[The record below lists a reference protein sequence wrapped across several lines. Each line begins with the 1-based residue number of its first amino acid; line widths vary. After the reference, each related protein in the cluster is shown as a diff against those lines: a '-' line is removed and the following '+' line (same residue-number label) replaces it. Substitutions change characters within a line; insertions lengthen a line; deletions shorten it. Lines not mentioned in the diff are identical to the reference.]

1 MQLPRQRRHTRRMAV
16 PKESTFPPI
25 LQTYSPGVKATGRA
39 PKPLSQC
46 KATTPGIRFL
56 LEEEKA
62 KKRSV
67 KEKGRAVLP
76 LKDERELELK
86 RKRAKVSESALV
98 QYFSS
103 TIFTIQECINFV
115 ASYTAFPHLRFL
127 CGKTGHEAITMF
139 DLMWLAQIS
148 ASLTAKEADIQC
160 VSVLFFCRK
169 LKLH

>member
-1 MQLPRQRRHTRRMAV
+1 MQLRRQRRYTRRMAV

-25 LQTYSPGVKATGRA
+25 FQTYSPGLKATGRS

-46 KATTPGIRFL
+46 KATTQGIRFL

-62 KKRSV
+62 KKRGM

-103 TIFTIQECINFV
+103 RMHQFC
-115 ASYTAFPHLRFL
+115 
-127 CGKTGHEAITMF
+127 
-139 DLMWLAQIS
+139 
-148 ASLTAKEADIQC
+148 SLVHSLSTPQVSIVERLGTRLSQC
-160 VSVLFFCRK
+160 LT
-169 LKLH
+169 

>member
-25 LQTYSPGVKATGRA
+25 LQTYSPGLKATGRA

-76 LKDERELELK
+76 LKDELSWSSKGKEL
-86 RKRAKVSESALV
+86 R
-98 QYFSS
+98 
-103 TIFTIQECINFV
+103 
-115 ASYTAFPHLRFL
+115 
-127 CGKTGHEAITMF
+127 
-139 DLMWLAQIS
+139 
-148 ASLTAKEADIQC
+148 
-160 VSVLFFCRK
+160 SVNQL
-169 LKLH
+169 